1 MSLANMVLIQDSFK
15 QLKNY
20 CENESF
26 KGWDPYDGL
35 NSKLFQ
41 SLRLNKVRFFRL
53 GWTELFKRN
62 PINFRNIA
70 HIEKEYNPKG
80 LGLFLTGYCNLYS
93 VEKEDEYLE
102 KIIFLADKL
111 IELQSQGYSGSCWGY
126 NFDWQSRA
134 FFLPKETPTLVATS
148 FVSYALLD
156 AYEITGNQKY
166 LDIAISST
174 KFILNDL
181 NRTQKERGFI
191 FSDSPYD
198 NTCVYNTSLL
208 GSKLLAR
215 VYSYTKDKKL
225 LISARASI
233 QAIVEV
239 QREDGAWIYGELDIQ
254 SWVDSF
260 HTGYNLEAIY
270 EYQKYSGDNRF
281 DSVIEKGLKYY
292 IENFFLEDGTPKYYD
307 TQTYPIDIHSP
318 AQFIVTLSRLDRI
331 EKHKELVDRVIK
343 WTIINMQDKQGYF
356 YYQLKKSISSKIPYM
371 RWAEAWVFYAFS
383 FYFKSFIINNTN
395 DSDITLTNI
404 NNIKIY
410 SFQSKSHFLEELGDI
425 KKILI
430 AINAEK
436 IVKEDNR
443 LKEIINNNIG
453 YTDGIGAVI
462 ALKGRGVKSVKI
474 PGSEFWLDIIKKYQ
488 NTKTFYLIGSSRVVI
503 ESTIKRLKQEY
514 PNIKILGYRDG
525 FISNWEKK
533 ILKIYLRYLKPDI
546 VYIAQGTP
554 KQEFL
559 MDELFKIHPALY
571 MGLGGSF
578 DIYAGEKK
586 RAPKI
591 FLNFNLEWLYRL
603 LQEPTRFKR
612 QRKLVKFLFFLK
624 DNSSYRKRS

>member
-1 MSLANMVLIQDSFK
+1 MSSINRVLMQDSFN
-15 QLKNY
+15 QLKDY
-20 CENESF
+20 CENEGF

-41 SLRLNKVRFFRL
+41 KLQLDRIRFFRL
-53 GWTELFKRN
+53 AWIQLFKRN
-62 PINFRNIA
+62 PINLRAISL
-70 HIEKEYNPKG
+70 IKKEYNPKG

-93 VEKEDEYLE
+93 IGKEDEYLK

-111 IELQSQGYSGSCWGY
+111 IELQSTGYSGSCWGY

-134 FFLPKETPTLVATS
+134 FFLPKETPTIVATA
-148 FVSYALLD
+148 FISYALLD
-156 AYEITGNQKY
+156 AYDITGNQKY
-166 LDIAISST
+166 LDTAISST
-174 KFILNDL
+174 EFILNDL

-191 FSDSPYD
+191 FSYSPYD
-198 NTCVYNTSLL
+198 NTRVYNASLL

-215 VYSYTKDKKL
+215 VYSYTKDEKL
-225 LISARASI
+225 LVSARASI
-233 QAIVEV
+233 EACVEA

-281 DSVIEKGLKYY
+281 DYVIDKGLKYY
-292 IENFFLEDGTPKYYD
+292 IENFFLDDGTPKYYD
-307 TQTYPIDIHSP
+307 TQTYPIDIHAP
-318 AQFIVTLSRLDRI
+318 AQFVVTLSRLNRL
-331 EKHKELVDRVIK
+331 EEHQELVDRVIK
-343 WTIINMQDKQGYF
+343 WTIVNMQDNKGYF

-383 FYFKSFIINNTN
+383 FYFKSFMVNI
-395 DSDITLTNI
+395 SDENIEHITSVNK
-404 NNIKIY
+404 IKIH
-410 SFQSKSHFLEELGDI
+410 SFKNKEHFLEKIADV

-436 IVKEDNR
+436 IIKEDKR
-443 LKEIINNNIG
+443 LKAIINKNIG
-453 YTDGIGAVI
+453 YPDGIGAVI
-462 ALKGRGVKSVKI
+462 ALKGKGVKSIKI

-488 NTKTFYLIGSSRVVI
+488 NTKTFYLIGSSRLVI
-503 ESTIKRLKQEY
+503 DATVKKLKKEY

-525 FISNWEKK
+525 FITRGEKE
-533 ILKIYLRYLKPDI
+533 ILKISLRYLKPDI
-546 VYIAQGTP
+546 VYVAQGTP
-554 KQEFL
+554 RQEFL
-559 MDELFKIHPALY
+559 MDELITIHPALY

-578 DIYAGEKK
+578 DIYAGYKK

-603 LQEPTRFKR
+603 LKEPTRIGR
-612 QRKLVKFLFFLK
+612 QVKLIKFLFSLK
-624 DNSSYRKRS
+624 RI